1 MTVETIYATRLRVPG
16 QRGAVRLREIPLK
29 GMPIDY
35 LVQQHHGWW
44 MVTRL
49 TDGETV
55 YAGYGPVELVV
66 SSSEAVD
73 ERTRERSSNDS
84 HPRPPSEQCR

>member
-1 MTVETIYATRLRVPG
+1 MTVETIYPTLLRVPDL
-16 QRGAVRLREIPLK
+16 RGAVRLREIPLK

-44 MVTRL
+44 MVTSL

-55 YAGYGPVELVV
+55 YAGPGPVEVELWR
-66 SSSEAVD
+66 D
-73 ERTRERSSNDS
+73 LPIRRERRCNGK
-84 HPRPPSEQCR
+84 